1 MRPIYRFVMILFAVL
16 IFNSG
21 TAWSLERFVDLG
33 DGTVLDTTSQ
43 LRWLKNANCKATLG
57 GVAKNGDTLPWY
69 SARTWSQYL
78 ESGACGLTDG
88 SIRGNWHQPTKEE
101 LQTLSSISSTPS
113 VTLNATGVF
122 NNSVLAL
129 AYYWTSSVNPDYT
142 YDFFAIWMGPNPSVT
157 SMYYLNELAV
167 WPVRYG
173 VWVQS
178 AVSVAP
184 TIKDFGRVTT
194 NTTSASQVFTISNNG
209 AAGDLLLGN
218 IAVTGGDSGMFVLDT
233 GDGSNGTCS
242 GSKTLGI
249 GASCTVS
256 VAFSP
261 TSGGTKSTT
270 LHFGS
275 NDAKMTNIDI
285 SLSGI
290 GGSPPVSWWKG
301 ENDATDSAGNNNGIT
316 SNTITATVAENQ
328 TATAL
333 CSAGSTI
340 TSFTSVY
347 GADPNWVNCGSC
359 EIGSSSCSVAYNNI
373 ACSDPYPLQAKQ
385 GKLAIVCGSMF
396 APGKLG
402 QAFSFDGTGQYVAI
416 PSSSTLDIFGTH
428 AVAFWVK
435 PAAYPASGKSF
446 YLVNKWTGGL
456 EDKRVT
462 IDSDGKVHYIL
473 YGTSASA
480 GVTSATAVQTN
491 VWTHVVAT
499 YDGTD
504 MKIYLNGVLDA
515 SVAAN
520 QDVGDSTGPLCL
532 GYNPLRASEGFE
544 EPFTGQLDEV
554 GWYNQT
560 LSASEVSLLANMVPD
575 AFSFTAKTGMPLNA
589 AIVSNPVTVTGITA
603 PTVISITG
611 GDYSVSTDNG
621 ATWGD
626 WTNISGTIA
635 VNSQVSVRLTSS
647 ATAATQ
653 TSTTLTIG
661 AVSGVFNVTTAA
673 AGDPIINV
681 NGLGLVS
688 WWQAENNANDT
699 LNGNDGQI
707 NNKQSM
713 TVAENQTAILSC
725 GAESTI
731 TSFTSV
737 YGASPYWVNCGS
749 CEIGSSSCS
758 VTYSNTNCG
767 DPYPGH
773 VKQGVLSIVCDNA
786 FAPGKA
792 GQAFN
797 SPAQNIS
804 VPHSSSLNISGAH
817 TVAFWVKLAEKP
829 ASGKSFYLINKWT
842 DGNEDKLV
850 SIDSD
855 GKVHYYLLG
864 TSASAE
870 VRSATALQTGVW
882 THVVASYDGA
892 ALKIYLNGV
901 LDANLAASV
910 NVANSTG
917 KLYFGYNPGRISQGS
932 EVPFYGQLD
941 ELLWYNQA
949 LSATEIPAMMENY
962 TYTLTVSVSGN
973 GGGTITSIPQGT
985 NPVGISCTA
994 GTCTTTYPY
1003 NTPVTLTATLNDIT
1017 TFGSWDGD
1025 CSGSGACGFTMDTD
1039 KTVTATLVQAPLAVN
1054 KTYNNK
1060 TYATLADA
1068 LTDADRIAF
1077 SGDELLLLGVPYD
1090 GAVSLNKGFVL
1101 NGGWKVNYLDKSD
1114 QPTTLNNGLTVT
1126 NGTSTTGTLV
1136 VKGQLLLQGGSLRAN
1151 DVTIRP

>member
-1 MRPIYRFVMILFAVL
+1 MRRFSQFVMILLAVL

-21 TAWSLERFVDLG
+21 TAWSSLARFVDME
-33 DGTVLDTTSQ
+33 DGTVLDRWTYV
-43 LRWLKNANCKATLG
+43 RWLKDTNCFYNK
-57 GVAKNGDTLPWY
+57 VNWY
-69 SARTWSQYL
+69 DAMLLTVKL
-78 ESGACGLTDG
+78 ASGQCGLTDG
-88 SIRGNWHQPTKEE
+88 SVAGDWRLPSGNE
-101 LQTLSSISSTPS
+101 LSFMSSES
-113 VTLNATGVF
+113 VSEAELYATFAVDYYYYA
-122 NNSVLAL
+122 S
-129 AYYWTSSVNPDYT
+129 YWTSSQVNDSFMVVRLYPG
-142 YDFFAIWMGPNPSVT
+142 AVLGPFNAST
-157 SMYYLNELAV
+157 TTEYF
-167 WPVRYG
+167 WPAREG
-173 VWVQS
+173 HIGWLK
-178 AVSVAP
+178 VAP
-184 TIKDFGRVTT
+184 ALTSKDFGTVPP
-194 NTTSASQVFTISNNG
+194 NTSSASQTFTISNDG
-209 AAGDLLLGN
+209 AITVALNILLD
-218 IAVTGGDSGMFVLDT
+218 GGDTGMFTLDK
-233 GDGSNGTCS
+233 GDGTNGTC
-242 GSKTLGI
+242 GATPGLDP

-256 VAFSP
+256 VSFTP
-261 TSGGTKSTT
+261 TKLGGKSTNLRIYT
-270 LHFGS
+270 T
-275 NDAKMTNIDI
+275 NAAKNPDTSIL
-285 SLSGI
+285 LSGNN
-290 GGSPPVSWWKG
+290 PDPTVSWWKG
-301 ENDATDSAGNNNGIT
+301 ENDATDSVGSNNGIT

-359 EIGSSSCSVAYNNI
+359 EIGSSSCSVAYSNT
-373 ACSDPYPLQAKQ
+373 ACGDPYLNQTKQ

-402 QAFSFDGTGQYVAI
+402 QAFNFDGTGQYVAI
-416 PSSSTLDIFGTH
+416 PSSTTLDIYGTH

-446 YLVNKWTGGL
+446 YLVNKWTDGQ

-462 IDSDGKVHYIL
+462 IDSDGKVHYFL
-473 YGTSASA
+473 FGTSASA
-480 GVTSATAVQTN
+480 GVTSTTAVQTN

-515 SVAAN
+515 SVAASG
-520 QDVGDSTGPLCL
+520 DVLDSTGPLCL
-532 GYNPLRASEGFE
+532 GYNPLRVSEGLE

-575 AFSFTAKTGMPLNA
+575 AFSFTARTGMPLNV
-589 AIVSNPVTVTGITA
+589 AIFSNPVTVTGITA
-603 PTVISITG
+603 PTVISITN

-635 VNSQVSVRLTSS
+635 VNSQVRVRLTSS

-653 TSTTLTIG
+653 TSATLTIG

-673 AGDPIINV
+673 AGDPIVTV

-699 LNGNDGQI
+699 LNGNDGLI
-707 NNKQSM
+707 NNTQSV

-725 GAESTI
+725 GTGSTI

-737 YGASPYWVNCGS
+737 YGADPKWVNCGS
-749 CEIGSSSCS
+749 CETGSSSCS
-758 VTYSNTNCG
+758 VTYSNTICG

-773 VKQGVLSIVCDNA
+773 VKQGVLSIVCDDA

-829 ASGKSFYLINKWT
+829 ASGKSFYLVNKWT

-855 GKVHYYLLG
+855 GRVHYYLLG

-882 THVVASYDGA
+882 THIVATYDGA

-901 LDANLAASV
+901 LDVSLAASV

-917 KLYFGYNPGRISQGS
+917 KLYFGYNPGRVSQGS

-941 ELLWYNQA
+941 ELLWYNRA

-973 GGGTITSIPQGT
+973 GGGTITSAPQGAD
-985 NPVGISCTA
+985 PVGVACTS

-1003 NTPVTLTATLNDIT
+1003 NTPVALTATLDPIT
-1017 TFGSWDGD
+1017 TFGSWSGD
-1025 CSGSGACGFTMDTD
+1025 CSGSGACGFTMNSDR
-1039 KTVTATLVQAPLAVN
+1039 TVSATLTQAPLAMN

-1068 LTDADRIAF
+1068 LNDTDRAAF
-1077 SGDELLLLGVPYD
+1077 SGDELLLLGTTYD
-1090 GAVSLNKGFVL
+1090 GAVSLNKGFIL
-1101 NGGWKVNYLDKSD
+1101 NGGWNAAYLGLSGLPTILNGGLIFQSGDSTLKGVNV
-1114 QPTTLNNGLTVT
+1114 NGLLTI
-1126 NGTSTTGTLV
+1126 
-1136 VKGQLLLQGGSLRAN
+1136 QGGSLEVN
-1151 DVTIRP
+1151 GLVVGP

>member
-1 MRPIYRFVMILFAVL
+1 
-16 IFNSG
+16 
-21 TAWSLERFVDLG
+21 
-33 DGTVLDTTSQ
+33 
-43 LRWLKNANCKATLG
+43 
-57 GVAKNGDTLPWY
+57 
-69 SARTWSQYL
+69 
-78 ESGACGLTDG
+78 
-88 SIRGNWHQPTKEE
+88 
-101 LQTLSSISSTPS
+101 
-113 VTLNATGVF
+113 
-122 NNSVLAL
+122 
-129 AYYWTSSVNPDYT
+129 
-142 YDFFAIWMGPNPSVT
+142 
-157 SMYYLNELAV
+157 
-167 WPVRYG
+167 
-173 VWVQS
+173 
-178 AVSVAP
+178 
-184 TIKDFGRVTT
+184 
-194 NTTSASQVFTISNNG
+194 
-209 AAGDLLLGN
+209 
-218 IAVTGGDSGMFVLDT
+218 
-233 GDGSNGTCS
+233 
-242 GSKTLGI
+242 
-249 GASCTVS
+249 
-256 VAFSP
+256 
-261 TSGGTKSTT
+261 
-270 LHFGS
+270 
-275 NDAKMTNIDI
+275 
-285 SLSGI
+285 
-290 GGSPPVSWWKG
+290 
-301 ENDATDSAGNNNGIT
+301 
-316 SNTITATVAENQ
+316 
-328 TATAL
+328 
-333 CSAGSTI
+333 
-340 TSFTSVY
+340 
-347 GADPNWVNCGSC
+347 
-359 EIGSSSCSVAYNNI
+359 
-373 ACSDPYPLQAKQ
+373 
-385 GKLAIVCGSMF
+385 MF

-402 QAFSFDGTGQYVAI
+402 QAFSFDGTGQYVAM
-416 PSSSTLDIFGTH
+416 PNSSTLDIFGTH

-435 PAAYPASGKSF
+435 PVANPASGKSF
-446 YLVNKWTGGL
+446 YLVNKWTGGQ

-462 IDSDGKVHYIL
+462 IDSDGKVHYFL
-473 YGTSASA
+473 FGTSASA

-499 YDGTD
+499 YDGAN

-515 SVAAN
+515 SVAASG
-520 QDVGDSTGPLCL
+520 DVLDSTGPLSL
-532 GYNPLRASEGFE
+532 GYNPLRVSEGLE

-575 AFSFTAKTGMPLNA
+575 AFSFTARTGMPLNV
-589 AIVSNPVTVTGITA
+589 AIFSNPVTVTGITA
-603 PTVISITG
+603 PTVISITN

-635 VNSQVSVRLTSS
+635 VNSQVRVRLTSS

-653 TSTTLTIG
+653 TSATLTIG

-673 AGDPIINV
+673 AGDPIVTV

-699 LNGNDGQI
+699 LNGNDGLI
-707 NNKQSM
+707 NNTQSV

-725 GAESTI
+725 GTGSTI

-737 YGASPYWVNCGS
+737 YGADPKWVNCGS
-749 CEIGSSSCS
+749 CETGSSSCS
-758 VTYSNTNCG
+758 VTYSNTICG

-773 VKQGVLSIVCDNA
+773 VKQGVLSIVCDDA

-829 ASGKSFYLINKWT
+829 ASGKSFYLVNKWT

-855 GKVHYYLLG
+855 GRVHYYLLG

-882 THVVASYDGA
+882 THIVATYDGA

-901 LDANLAASV
+901 LDVSLAASV

-917 KLYFGYNPGRISQGS
+917 KLYFGYNPGRVSQGS

-941 ELLWYNQA
+941 ELLWYNRA

-973 GGGTITSIPQGT
+973 GGGTITSAPQGAD
-985 NPVGISCTA
+985 PVGVACTS

-1003 NTPVTLTATLNDIT
+1003 NTPVALTATLDPIT
-1017 TFGSWDGD
+1017 TFGSWSGD
-1025 CSGSGACGFTMDTD
+1025 CSGSGACGFTMNSDR
-1039 KTVTATLVQAPLAVN
+1039 TVSATLAQAPLAMN

-1068 LTDADRIAF
+1068 LNDTDRAAF
-1077 SGDELLLLGVPYD
+1077 SGDELLLLGTTYD
-1090 GAVSLNKGFVL
+1090 GAVSLNKGFIL
-1101 NGGWKVNYLDKSD
+1101 NGGWNAAYLGLSGLPTILNGGLIFQSGDSTLKGVNV
-1114 QPTTLNNGLTVT
+1114 NGLLTI
-1126 NGTSTTGTLV
+1126 
-1136 VKGQLLLQGGSLRAN
+1136 QGGSLEVD
-1151 DVTIRP
+1151 DVTIGR

>member
-1 MRPIYRFVMILFAVL
+1 MRRFSQFVMILLAVL

-21 TAWSLERFVDLG
+21 TAWSSLARFVDME
-33 DGTVLDTTSQ
+33 DGTVLDRWTYV
-43 LRWLKNANCKATLG
+43 RWLKDTNCFYNK
-57 GVAKNGDTLPWY
+57 VNWY
-69 SARTWSQYL
+69 DAMLLTVKL
-78 ESGACGLTDG
+78 ASGQCGLTDG
-88 SIRGNWHQPTKEE
+88 SVAGDWRLPSGNE
-101 LQTLSSISSTPS
+101 LSFMSSES
-113 VTLNATGVF
+113 VSEAELYATFAVDYYYYA
-122 NNSVLAL
+122 S
-129 AYYWTSSVNPDYT
+129 YWTSSQVNDSFMVVRLYPG
-142 YDFFAIWMGPNPSVT
+142 AVLGPFNAST
-157 SMYYLNELAV
+157 TTEYF
-167 WPVRYG
+167 WPAREG
-173 VWVQS
+173 HIGWLK
-178 AVSVAP
+178 VAP
-184 TIKDFGRVTT
+184 ALTSKDFGTVPP
-194 NTTSASQVFTISNNG
+194 NTSSASQTFTISNDG
-209 AAGDLLLGN
+209 AITVALNILLD
-218 IAVTGGDSGMFVLDT
+218 GGDTGMFTLDK
-233 GDGSNGTCS
+233 GDGTNGTC
-242 GSKTLGI
+242 GATPGLDP

-256 VAFSP
+256 VSFTP
-261 TSGGTKSTT
+261 TKLGGKSTNLRIYT
-270 LHFGS
+270 T
-275 NDAKMTNIDI
+275 NAAKNPDTSIL
-285 SLSGI
+285 LSGNN
-290 GGSPPVSWWKG
+290 PDPTVSWWKG
-301 ENDATDSAGNNNGIT
+301 ENDATDSVGSNNGIT

-373 ACSDPYPLQAKQ
+373 TCSDPYPLQAKQ

-402 QAFSFDGTGQYVAI
+402 QAFSFDGTGQYVAM
-416 PSSSTLDIFGTH
+416 PNSSTLDIFGTH

-435 PAAYPASGKSF
+435 PVANPASGKSF
-446 YLVNKWTGGL
+446 YLVNKWTGGQ

-462 IDSDGKVHYIL
+462 IDSDGKVHYFL
-473 YGTSASA
+473 FGTSASA

-499 YDGTD
+499 YDGAN

-515 SVAAN
+515 SVAASG
-520 QDVGDSTGPLCL
+520 DVLDSTGPLSL
-532 GYNPLRASEGFE
+532 GYNPLRVSEGLE

-575 AFSFTAKTGMPLNA
+575 AFSFTARTGMPLNV
-589 AIVSNPVTVTGITA
+589 AIFSNPVTVTGITA
-603 PTVISITG
+603 PTVISITN

-635 VNSQVSVRLTSS
+635 VNSQVRVRLTSS

-653 TSTTLTIG
+653 TSATLTIG

-673 AGDPIINV
+673 AGDPIVTV

-699 LNGNDGQI
+699 LNGNDGLI
-707 NNKQSM
+707 NNTQSV

-725 GAESTI
+725 GTGSTI

-737 YGASPYWVNCGS
+737 YGADPKWVNCGS
-749 CEIGSSSCS
+749 CETGSSSCS
-758 VTYSNTNCG
+758 VTYSNTICG

-773 VKQGVLSIVCDNA
+773 VKQGVLSIVCDDA

-829 ASGKSFYLINKWT
+829 ASGKSFYLVNKWT

-855 GKVHYYLLG
+855 GRVHYYLLG

-882 THVVASYDGA
+882 THIVATYDGA

-901 LDANLAASV
+901 LDVSLAASV

-917 KLYFGYNPGRISQGS
+917 KLYFGYNPGRVSQGS

-941 ELLWYNQA
+941 ELLWYNRA

-973 GGGTITSIPQGT
+973 GGGTITSAPQGAD
-985 NPVGISCTA
+985 PVGVACTS

-1003 NTPVTLTATLNDIT
+1003 NTPVALTATLDPIT
-1017 TFGSWDGD
+1017 TFGSWSGD
-1025 CSGSGACGFTMDTD
+1025 CSGSGACGFTMNSDR
-1039 KTVTATLVQAPLAVN
+1039 TVSATLAQAPLAMN

-1068 LTDADRIAF
+1068 LNDTDRAAF
-1077 SGDELLLLGVPYD
+1077 SGDELLLLGTTYD
-1090 GAVSLNKGFVL
+1090 GAVSLNKGFIL
-1101 NGGWKVNYLDKSD
+1101 NGGWNAAYLGLSGLPTILNGGLIFQSGDSTLKGVNV
-1114 QPTTLNNGLTVT
+1114 NGLLTI
-1126 NGTSTTGTLV
+1126 
-1136 VKGQLLLQGGSLRAN
+1136 QGGSLEVD
-1151 DVTIRP
+1151 DVTIGR